1 MMVEHEKWASM
12 TSVKRKSNLEFS
24 SLEKRFRYN
33 GYLAK
38 GVTEPPE
45 SDLQSLNFG
54 VGPCQAGL
62 QPYTKHRFPRKFTFS
77 KGIKKLM

>member
-1 MMVEHEKWASM
+1 MMVEHEKWPSM
-12 TSVKRKSNLEFS
+12 TSVKRKSNLEFL
-24 SLEKRFRYN
+24 SLEKLFRYN

-38 GVTEPPE
+38 GVTEPPK

-62 QPYTKHRFPRKFTFS
+62 QPYRKHLFPRKFTFS